1 MQSRTILS
9 NVTYV
14 HAIAAMRIHEMVTLY
29 AGVTADHFLSVRA
42 VQATTPLV
50 SEAQFQ
56 RRYLAVQFPAS
67 GQYSP
72 SYKAVSA
79 VRSYRSILM
88 YPRIC
93 VVIRVKCQIVT
104 KVRIKLLSH

>member
-9 NVTYV
+9 NAMYV
-14 HAIAAMRIHEMVTLY
+14 HAIAAMRIHEMVAFC
-29 AGVTADHFLSVRA
+29 AGVTADSFLSVRA

-50 SEAQFQ
+50 SDAQFQ

-79 VRSYRSILM
+79 VGEITQRSI
-88 YPRIC
+88 
-93 VVIRVKCQIVT
+93 
-104 KVRIKLLSH
+104 